1 MASTP
6 KVSICIPNF
15 NGAGYIREA
24 IDSVLQQEYQD
35 FEIVIVD
42 NCSTDQTAAVV
53 KEFSSRYE
61 NIRFFG
67 NEENIGLAGNLN
79 KCLEHARGE
88 YIKYLCV
95 DDLLLPGCLEQ
106 MAAVLDEHSTVTLV
120 CGGRLSIDEA
130 GRVFGLRRY
139 SSRKEV
145 IPGNKVI
152 TRCLFGGNFIGE
164 PTAVMF
170 RKSDMLARFRD
181 DLPQLMDMEMWFR
194 LLEGRELL
202 SIETPLCAIRFHESQ
217 MTRINIKSGRLIE
230 DNVCIF
236 NEFSK
241 KPYLEVTPWLV
252 IRHKLLMTYRV
263 WVSRKFISRETRRSV
278 LRRFGIRFVYPLMPM
293 ISSVLALKRK
303 LAKKP
308 DQAVGY

>member
-6 KVSICIPNF
+6 KVSICIPTF
-15 NGAGYIREA
+15 NGAGYIREV

-61 NIRFFG
+61 NIRFFR

-79 KCLEHARGE
+79 RCLEYARGE

-106 MAAVLDEHSTVTLV
+106 MAAALDEHPTVSLV
-120 CGGRLSIDEA
+120 CGGRLSINEA
-130 GRVFGLRRY
+130 GLAFGLRRY

-152 TRCLFGGNFIGE
+152 TRCLFGGCFIGE

-170 RKSDMLARFRD
+170 RKSDMLARFRV